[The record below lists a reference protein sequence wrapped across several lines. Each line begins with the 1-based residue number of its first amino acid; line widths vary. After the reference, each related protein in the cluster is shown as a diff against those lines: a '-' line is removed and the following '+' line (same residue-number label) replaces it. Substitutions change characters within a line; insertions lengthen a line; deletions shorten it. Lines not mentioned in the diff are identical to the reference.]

1 MSRIPVLRL
10 WSEGRIREALADLG
24 PARAMPLEPGQ
35 IASISTSGSAE
46 FPAIAQWGIWP
57 VVAGTRYAIPP
68 EQPGVGKA
76 ALPRATLPSTIA
88 PRSLPPRRFA
98 PRRQEAQTAVQAHP
112 RTRRAPIFGRAAL
125 LLLLLV
131 AGPALGIIWTL
142 PPVDLNAPAQ
152 REGLSDSEPGV
163 DPPPPQ
169 VVSREE
175 IPDHL
180 VNAVVAIEDRRF
192 YSHLGLDPAAIARAA
207 ARNYQAGRIR
217 EGGSTITQQLAKV
230 LYLTPEQTFRRKLK
244 EAVIA
249 TWLDFRLSK
258 DEILTAYLNNI
269 YFGAGATGIADA
281 AKIYF
286 NKPVRDLNVAESVML
301 AGLIHAPTRLNP
313 QSNLEQARRRATV
326 VLFAMV
332 EEGYLSR
339 EAAVTAALDA
349 AAPIQGTALAEM
361 AEDPAK
367 PVVAGSQQTAALPPQ
382 ATADEAPV
390 TAPAVRQEA
399 RLSVAPRAVE
409 PAVVVAKPEP
419 SVTEPVADEAA
430 ADLPPDELIEESA
443 PPDSDGVGVDA
454 APVGPA
460 SPPVPE
466 PRGAEPAPAVVQARP
481 KPRPAAPA
489 KAQVAERKAPA
500 PRAQPQ
506 RPAAERPAKPRRPER
521 QIVARPAPA
530 PVAKSTART
539 RLAERRAFAEAYAAK
554 RRAAAERRASQERA
568 RSNRRQL
575 PDGPTILLGGQ
586 AEIEV
591 RPVEQRPS
599 ILLGGRGLT
608 PSRIADS
615 GPSILLGGRG
625 TP

>member
-1 MSRIPVLRL
+1 
-10 WSEGRIREALADLG
+10 
-24 PARAMPLEPGQ
+24 
-35 IASISTSGSAE
+35 
-46 FPAIAQWGIWP
+46 
-57 VVAGTRYAIPP
+57 
-68 EQPGVGKA
+68 
-76 ALPRATLPSTIA
+76 
-88 PRSLPPRRFA
+88 
-98 PRRQEAQTAVQAHP
+98 
-112 RTRRAPIFGRAAL
+112 
-125 LLLLLV
+125 
-131 AGPALGIIWTL
+131 
-142 PPVDLNAPAQ
+142 
-152 REGLSDSEPGV
+152 
-163 DPPPPQ
+163 
-169 VVSREE
+169 VVSRDEV
-175 IPDHL
+175 PDHL
-180 VNAVVAIEDRRF
+180 VKAVVAIEDRRF
-192 YSHLGLDPAAIARAA
+192 YSHFGLDPAAILRAA

-281 AKIYF
+281 AKVYF

-361 AEDPAK
+361 AEDPAT
-367 PVVAGSQQTAALPPQ
+367 PAVDASQQTAALPPQ
-382 ATADEAPV
+382 ASAGEAPV
-390 TAPAVRQEA
+390 TAPSAHQGSRP
-399 RLSVAPRAVE
+399 SPAPPTAE
-409 PAVVVAKPEP
+409 PSVVAKPEP
-419 SVTEPVADEAA
+419 PITEPVSDKAPADV
-430 ADLPPDELIEESA
+430 PPDEMVDEDT
-443 PPDSDGVGVDA
+443 PPDSEGVSVDA
-454 APVGPA
+454 APVRPA
-460 SPPVPE
+460 PPAAPE
-466 PRGAEPAPAVVQARP
+466 PRAAEPAPAVVQAPP
-481 KPRPAAPA
+481 KPRPAPPA

-500 PRAQPQ
+500 PRAEPQ
-506 RPAAERPAKPRRPER
+506 RPAAERAVKQPRRPER

-530 PVAKSTART
+530 PTAKSTPRT

-568 RSNRRQL
+568 RTNRRQS
-575 PDGPTILLGGQ
+575 PDGPAILLGGQ